1 MEETLFRQYIR
12 QQPALWRELLDSHQ
26 ALIAPFARLFQEICP
41 DRLILLGSGSSH
53 YAALMAR
60 PVLERALGVEVSCL
74 VPSEYDPAAPLLAE
88 RPLYVAVSQS
98 GASTNTCEL
107 IQALRA
113 AGRPVAAV
121 TERKDSPVGLAASPA
136 LVPPIGEERIG
147 AKTKGVTLTVLTLM
161 LMGLAVCRDE
171 AYRDTLYAAMDRLI
185 VHGPDNFSR
194 TRAWCRSWRDELLP
208 FRHFY
213 VLGAADGLGAA
224 REGALKLLETNY
236 HPVSAYPLD
245 EYLHGIQ
252 NALDQSACL
261 LFLLPPE
268 GRDRERMLNLQ
279 DFACSVGAKCLL
291 NAPGGGVEGL
301 CLNDPGCAAL
311 RSLVYLPVLQTLAA
325 ELSEA
330 RGIDVSQRRYP
341 GFFARMGS
349 KLGAV

>member
-1 MEETLFRQYIR
+1 MEETLLRQYIR
-12 QQPALWRELLDSHQ
+12 QQPALWRALLEERQ
-26 ALIAPFARLFQEICP
+26 ALTAPFARLYQEARP

-60 PVLERALGVEVSCL
+60 PVLERALGLEITCL
-74 VPSEYDPAAPLLAE
+74 VPSEYHSAAPLGAE
-88 RPLYVAVSQS
+88 RPLYIAVSQS

-113 AGRPVAAV
+113 AGRQVAAV
-121 TERKDSPVGLAASPA
+121 TERGDSPVGLAASLA
-136 LVPPIGEERIG
+136 VVPPIGGERVG

-161 LMGLAVCRDE
+161 LMALAVCPDS
-171 AYRDTLYAAMDRLI
+171 AYRDGLYAARDRLAAS
-185 VHGPDNFSR
+185 GRENLD
-194 TRAWCRSWRDELLP
+194 RAEDWCRARREELLP

-213 VLGAADGLGAA
+213 VLGAGDGLGAA

-252 NALDQSACL
+252 NALDQDACL
-261 LFLLPPE
+261 LFLLPPQ
-268 GRDRERMLNLQ
+268 GRDRERMLDLR
-279 DFACSVGAKCLL
+279 DFACSVGAKCFLIT
-291 NAPGGGVEGL
+291 PGGGAEGL
-301 CLNDPGCAAL
+301 CLEDPGRDEL
-311 RSLVYLPVLQTLAA
+311 RSFVYLPALQILAA

-330 RGIDVSQRRYP
+330 RGIDTSRRRYP

-349 KLGAV
+349 KLGEV